1 MTGKTRT
8 DRGISIF
15 TRVNDLPVE
24 GWITTSNGRRT
35 GDVAD
40 DMMSQSDVTLKRGN
54 RQTGWFPNLPREN
67 LLNSYVA
74 VYRGSTSWM
83 HAGYPPGK
91 DFSSP
96 GMSWVLCQC
105 IQCMECIRVSLQADF
120 PSPKNRVWGYEH
132 PKFWTLTTTDG

>member
-96 GMSWVLCQC
+96 GMSWVLW
-105 IQCMECIRVSLQADF
+105 IAMVRSGGAAADWRRM
-120 PSPKNRVWGYEH
+120 SMR
-132 PKFWTLTTTDG
+132 